1 MKVDSTPPV
10 RLQPAARAKW
20 LFFFT
25 FLTLFASLDTL
36 HDYVAHRGEGTPISV
51 FTEIQLGLTYWLPYF
66 FLVPAAVILVER
78 YRLNFERARSFV
90 IHGLA
95 GLVFTYVH
103 LLFAAITPL
112 ASGPDLPYW
121 GRYFYRLKF
130 EFAIDY
136 LFYCIIVVT
145 AYMLQHYA
153 DLKEGEVRASQLETG
168 LAQTHLRAIQAQ
180 LNPHFFFN
188 TLQGISV
195 LASAGERDSVVE
207 MLGRLSSLLRVS
219 FDKHRPQ
226 KIPLAAEMEFLDSY
240 LAIHQL
246 SFGQRLSIQYDLAPD
261 TLCGCIPAM
270 LLQPLVE
277 NAIVHGVAVKPG
289 KGVIRINSRRVAD
302 RLIFEVADSGPGFQ
316 SVGPYRN
323 GVGLSA
329 TESRLQLLYGD
340 EHTIDYC
347 RSEEGGA
354 LVVISIPFTVAAAG
368 VSILTQNGI
377 AA

>member
-1 MKVDSTPPV
+1 MNANSTPQILMQ
-10 RLQPAARAKW
+10 RAARAKW
-20 LFFFT
+20 LFLLT

-36 HDYVAHRGEGTPISV
+36 HDYVAHRGEGTPISA
-51 FTEIQLGLTYWLPYF
+51 FMEIQLGLIYWLPYF
-66 FLVPAAVILVER
+66 FLVPAAVILVDR
-78 YRLNFERARSFV
+78 YRLNFERKRSFV

-112 ASGPDLPYW
+112 PSGPDLLYW
-121 GRYFYRLKF
+121 GRFFYRLKF

-136 LFYCIIVVT
+136 LFYCVIVVT

-168 LAQTHLRAIQAQ
+168 LAQIHLRAIQAQ

-195 LASAGERDSVVE
+195 LALAGERDSVVE

-226 KIPLAAEMEFLDSY
+226 QIPLAAEMEFLDSY

-246 SFGQRLSIQYDLAPD
+246 SLGQRLSVQYDVAPD
-261 TLCGCIPAM
+261 TLGGCVPSM

-277 NAIVHGVAVKPG
+277 NAIVHGLAVKPG
-289 KGVIRINSRRVAD
+289 RGIIRISSRRVAD
-302 RLIFEVADSGPGFQ
+302 RLIFEVADSGSGFP
-316 SVGPYRN
+316 SVGPYRK

-329 TESRLQLLYGD
+329 TESRLRLLYGD
-340 EHTIDYC
+340 EHTIDYG
-347 RSEEGGA
+347 RSDEGGG
-354 LVVISIPFTVAAAG
+354 LVTISIPFAVAAGASLLAQKG
-368 VSILTQNGI
+368 V